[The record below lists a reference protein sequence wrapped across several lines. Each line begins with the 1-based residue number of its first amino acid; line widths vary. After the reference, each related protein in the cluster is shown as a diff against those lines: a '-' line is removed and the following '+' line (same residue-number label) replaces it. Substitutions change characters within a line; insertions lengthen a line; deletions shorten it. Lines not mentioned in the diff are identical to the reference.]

1 MQTVSWMVSVQI
13 GWFKAV
19 GSEQTDQLQTLQT
32 DFGN

>member
-19 GSEQTDQLQTLQT
+19 GSVVYSPRKALVN
-32 DFGN
+32 G